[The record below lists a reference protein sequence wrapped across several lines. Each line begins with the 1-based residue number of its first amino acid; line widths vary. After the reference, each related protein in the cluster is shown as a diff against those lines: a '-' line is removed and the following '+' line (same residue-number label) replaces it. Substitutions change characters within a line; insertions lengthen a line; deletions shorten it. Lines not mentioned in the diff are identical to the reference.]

1 MKAIE
6 TIGLT
11 KYYGSTRGIIDLNLS
26 VEEGGFF
33 GFLGPNG
40 AGKST
45 TIRILLGLISAT
57 SGTAKIFGSTVGMS
71 SKDILSQI
79 GYLSSDAAF
88 YSGMKVCDI
97 LKLSAQ
103 LRGKDCSKE
112 ANILCERLSLDP
124 SRRIDEL
131 SLGNR
136 KKVGIVCA
144 MQHKPRLYIMDEP
157 TSGLDP
163 LIQREFYSILEE
175 RNAEGAT
182 VFLSCH
188 VLSEVQRY
196 CREAAVIRD
205 GRLLV
210 SSSVENLAHTGAKRI
225 TLRGISVPPRLS
237 DIRDVSVSE
246 DSISFLYG
254 GNPGELLRALAPLPI
269 TDISISE
276 PDMEEVFMHYYE
288 GGDTNDDNQ
297 A

>member
-11 KYYGSTRGIIDLNLS
+11 KYYGSARGIIDLNLS

-45 TIRILLGLISAT
+45 TIRILLGLISPT
-57 SGTAKIFGSTVGMS
+57 SGTAKIFGRAVGLS
-71 SKDILSQI
+71 SKEILSQI
-79 GYLSSDAAF
+79 GYLSSDTAF
-88 YSGMKVCDI
+88 YSGMKVSNI
-97 LKLSAQ
+97 LKLSAR

-112 ANILCERLSLDP
+112 AAILCERLSLDP
-124 SRRIDEL
+124 DRRIDEL

-163 LIQREFYSILEE
+163 LIQREFYSILSE

-210 SSSVENLAHTGAKRI
+210 SSSVESLAHTGAKRV
-225 TLRGISVPPRLS
+225 TLRGVAAPPNLA
-237 DIRDVSVSE
+237 DIRDVSLSD

-254 GNPGELLRALAPLPI
+254 GQPGELLKALATLPI

-288 GGDTNDDNQ
+288 GGNTNDDN
-297 A
+297 

>member
-11 KYYGSTRGIIDLNLS
+11 KYYGSARGIIDLNLS

-45 TIRILLGLISAT
+45 TIRILLGLISPT
-57 SGTAKIFGSTVGMS
+57 SGTAKIFGRTVGLS
-71 SKDILSQI
+71 SKEILSDI

-88 YSGMKVCDI
+88 YSGMRVSDI
-97 LKLSAQ
+97 LKLSAE

-112 ANILCERLSLDP
+112 ASVLCERLSLDP
-124 SRRIDEL
+124 SRRVDEL

-163 LIQREFYSILEE
+163 LIQREFYSILSE

-210 SSSVENLAHTGAKRI
+210 SSSVESLAHTGAKRVA
-225 TLRGISVPPRLS
+225 LRGVTALPSLA
-237 DIRDVSVSE
+237 DIRDVTVSE
-246 DSISFLYG
+246 DSVSFLYG
-254 GNPGELLRALAPLPI
+254 GEPGVLLKALAPLPI
-269 TDISISE
+269 TDITISE

-288 GGDTNDDNQ
+288 GGKTNDDN
-297 A
+297 

>member
-11 KYYGSTRGIIDLNLS
+11 KYYGSARGIIDLNLS

-45 TIRILLGLISAT
+45 TIRILLGLISPT
-57 SGTAKIFGSTVGMS
+57 SGTAKIFGRTVGMS
-71 SKDILSQI
+71 SKEILTQI

-88 YSGMKVCDI
+88 YSGMKVSDI
-97 LKLSAQ
+97 LKLSAE

-112 ANILCERLSLDP
+112 ADILCERLSLDP
-124 SRRIDEL
+124 SRRVDEL

-163 LIQREFYSILEE
+163 LIQREFYSILSE

-210 SSSVENLAHTGAKRI
+210 SSSVESLAHTGAKRVA
-225 TLRGISVPPRLS
+225 LRGVTALPALA
-237 DIRDVSVSE
+237 DIRDVTVSE
-246 DSISFLYG
+246 DSVSFLYG
-254 GNPGELLRALAPLPI
+254 GEPSALLRALAPLPI
-269 TDISISE
+269 TDITISE

-288 GGDTNDDNQ
+288 GGKTNDDN
-297 A
+297 

>member
-1 MKAIE
+1 M
-6 TIGLT
+6 
-11 KYYGSTRGIIDLNLS
+11 Y
-26 VEEGGFF
+26 
-33 GFLGPNG
+33 LGRNG

-45 TIRILLGLISAT
+45 TIRILLGLISPT
-57 SGTAKIFGSTVGMS
+57 SGTAKIFGRTVGMS
-71 SKDILSQI
+71 PKEILSEI

-88 YSGMKVCDI
+88 YSGMKVSDI

-112 ANILCERLSLDP
+112 ASALCERLSLDP
-124 SRRIDEL
+124 SRRVDEL

-136 KKVGIVCA
+136 KKVGIVCT

-163 LIQREFYSILEE
+163 LIQREFYSILSE

-210 SSSVENLAHTGAKRI
+210 SSSVESLAHTGAKRVA
-225 TLRGISVPPRLS
+225 LRGVTALPSLA
-237 DIRDVSVSE
+237 DIRDITMSE

-254 GNPGELLRALAPLPI
+254 GAPSELLRALAPLPI
-269 TDISISE
+269 TDITISE

-288 GGDTNDDNQ
+288 GGVTNDNN
-297 A
+297 

>member
-11 KYYGSTRGIIDLNLS
+11 KYYGSARGIIDLNLS

-45 TIRILLGLISAT
+45 TIRILLGLISPT
-57 SGTAKIFGSTVGMS
+57 SGTAKIFGRTVGMS
-71 SKDILSQI
+71 SKEILSEI

-88 YSGMKVCDI
+88 YSGMKVSDI

-112 ANILCERLSLDP
+112 ADILCERLSLDP

-163 LIQREFYSILEE
+163 LIQREFYSVLSE

-210 SSSVENLAHTGAKRI
+210 SSSVESLAHTGAKRVM
-225 TLRGISVPPRLS
+225 LRGLTAPPSLA
-237 DIRDVSVSE
+237 DIRDVTISE

-254 GNPGELLRALAPLPI
+254 GEPCELLKALALLPI
-269 TDISISE
+269 TDITISE
-276 PDMEEVFMHYYE
+276 PDMEDVFMHYYE
-288 GGDTNDDNQ
+288 GGESNDDN
-297 A
+297 